1 MKIPLQYMHAMD
13 IGVGGSDGLREGF
26 LWAI

>member
-13 IGVGGSDGLREGF
+13 SGVEGSDGLGDGF